1 MRTLP
6 ALSAVM
12 LAAVL
17 PVAGPAG
24 AGSNIRILPD
34 QAVLAC
40 QARAGHEIEARGG
53 TGAAPAERFH
63 TETMENYMFRVKG
76 LYLARLDGA
85 EKKVAVTC
93 DVSSTGVEVFAM
105 EVGPSS

>member
-1 MRTLP
+1 
-6 ALSAVM
+6 
-12 LAAVL
+12 
-17 PVAGPAG
+17 
-24 AGSNIRILPD
+24 
-34 QAVLAC
+34 
-40 QARAGHEIEARGG
+40 
-53 TGAAPAERFH
+53 
-63 TETMENYMFRVKG
+63 MENYMFRVKG